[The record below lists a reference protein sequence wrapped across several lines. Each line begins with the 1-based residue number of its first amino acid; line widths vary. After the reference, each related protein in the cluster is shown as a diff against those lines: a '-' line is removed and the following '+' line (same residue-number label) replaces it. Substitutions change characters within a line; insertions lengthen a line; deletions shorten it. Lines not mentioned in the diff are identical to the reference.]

1 VNRPTRD
8 LSSTFGT
15 AAAGLRPARR
25 RRRAARADDRGESRA
40 GAGPR
45 RDDSANDT
53 TDPADDTTRRLPD
66 TTTAGTT
73 TADTT
78 TADTRTAD
86 RDDIP
91 DNLTDDTTDDGTTA
105 GSDEPAGTATPTDA
119 DHTDDTRSGA
129 ITTDDRTGHRTY
141 SDASR
146 ANGRSPAPAGGPV
159 ERNGRPEPRRTRTPG
174 RSGGPDR
181 RRASRPRY
189 GEVRLRD
196 ARQLDLLI
204 LAVVE
209 GRPENGRVV
218 HETIRRRSDGVFQP
232 SLQGTYHRLHRLKN
246 DRLITLGPDRRHY
259 RLTPLGERILAARRR
274 EWAAFAH
281 GVDRIVGPPD
291 S

>member
-1 VNRPTRD
+1 MNRPTRD

-25 RRRAARADDRGESRA
+25 RRRAARGDDRGETRA

-53 TDPADDTTRRLPD
+53 TDRADDTTGRP
-66 TTTAGTT
+66 
-73 TADTT
+73 ADTT
-78 TADTRTAD
+78 TPDTGTAA
-86 RDDIP
+86 
-91 DNLTDDTTDDGTTA
+91 TDDTPDGLTDDDGTTA
-105 GSDEPAGTATPTDA
+105 GTDEPAGTETHADA
-119 DHTDDTRSGA
+119 DHTDDTDDTRSGA
-129 ITTDDRTGHRTY
+129 IPTDDRTDHRTH

-146 ANGRSPAPAGGPV
+146 ANGRSPAPAGSPV

-174 RSGGPDR
+174 RSGAPDR
-181 RRASRPRY
+181 RTRPPRPRY

-196 ARQLDLLI
+196 ARQLDFLI

-218 HETIRRRSDGVFQP
+218 HETLRKRSDGVFQP

-281 GVDRIVGPPD
+281 GVDRIVG
-291 S
+291 SAGS